1 MHKKTGNRDKQRPWQ
16 WTCLGQAAVVCNNS
30 LRRKFKNTSLIKV
43 SDTMTDVEWWELS
56 EIYTDDQSGVGFSL
70 STLDRNTMNGAG
82 YNNKIY
88 SEYTPDFL
96 LFNSQLFGD
105 VESSSAS
112 AYKAEL
118 RNSFLAILI
127 IDLESGI
134 LAANAHRNKSTEYKK
149 II

>member
-1 MHKKTGNRDKQRPWQ
+1 
-16 WTCLGQAAVVCNNS
+16 
-30 LRRKFKNTSLIKV
+30 
-43 SDTMTDVEWWELS
+43 
-56 EIYTDDQSGVGFSL
+56 
-70 STLDRNTMNGAG
+70 MNGAG